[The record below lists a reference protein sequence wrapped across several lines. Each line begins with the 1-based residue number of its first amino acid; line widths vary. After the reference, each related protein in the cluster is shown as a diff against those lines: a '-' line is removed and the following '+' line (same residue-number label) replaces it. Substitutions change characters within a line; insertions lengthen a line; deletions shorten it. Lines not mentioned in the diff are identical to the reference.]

1 MSTDGRPDSTYKPE
15 KDLFLK
21 VYEEQLELLSP
32 EARDF
37 CRQRFPSH
45 ADLIP
50 WLLRLRSTEDLNCE
64 GLMRRDM
71 AVFIAKIRFL
81 LEEAGYPLVEDDT
94 PEESRPK
101 SLFPRLKSLWHSLT
115 TPTAHDDGFDDFF
128 EKVARIEISHDRTEK
143 YCHEIDKRIEEE
155 NLRHEKWRRDM
166 EEKDRKS
173 QEEHRKFM
181 EELKRRDE
189 EFKRQEEEW
198 ERQQEERKQKLEE
211 WKKEQEE
218 KSLNYKEWERERKK
232 KEKKR
237 RLQEGR
243 EKIQEDLEKWKE
255 NKRKQAGNG
264 PYVDKVDD
272 SQEDEEQQ
280 YISSRWRM
288 QDWDSIN
295 EEYLRRVYHD
305 LICLFPYQVRRTIFN
320 IIPTLDVLRRK
331 TDRNTSFSHTLRH
344 KYELDQVIEIFKFV
358 NDEYPYQI
366 SDIGDLYEQ
375 MTGKKPHHDLT
386 PEESETLRLLENADN
401 EEERERLLQ
410 DLRPC
415 RPSPTGYSYYNHH
428 NPYLIDPH
436 NAVFC
441 EQRETAPPPRLDELF
456 SPDTAYPD
464 FIIIAVTLVQAARE
478 VSQKLFALRRRYGNY
493 DRFAVISTSATRI
506 RLYASYEDLSLTNE
520 LFLIKKEDNLYVS
533 YDGDTAEKEPLDIN
547 AGYFDSLCEKEREH
561 RQWLDR
567 LRTILLRLSD
577 NRLVVFSDFYTIK
590 IFDKYNQLSCSL
602 YTLIRWIENHSIWD
616 VAKNFHVN
624 ERPSDRHPWNFPGK
638 FHY

>member
-1 MSTDGRPDSTYKPE
+1 MSTDGRPDIQNKPE

-45 ADLIP
+45 TDLIP
-50 WLLRLRSTEDLNCE
+50 WLLRLRSSEYLNCDMQ
-64 GLMRRDM
+64 MRWDM

-115 TPTAHDDGFDDFF
+115 TPTSHNDGFDDFF
-128 EKVARIEISHDRTEK
+128 EEFAQIEISHDRTVK
-143 YCHEIDKRIEEE
+143 KCHEIEKRIEEE
-155 NLRHEKWRRDM
+155 KLRHEKWRRDM

-173 QEEHRKFM
+173 QEVQRKFM
-181 EELKRRDE
+181 EELKRHDE

-198 ERQQEERKQKLEE
+198 ESQREKRRQQLEERR
-211 WKKEQEE
+211 KEQEE
-218 KSLNYKEWERERKK
+218 KSLSYEEWKREH
-232 KEKKR
+232 KKR
-237 RLQEGR
+237 EIERRIREGR
-243 EKIQEDLEKWKE
+243 EKILEDLEKWKE
-255 NKRKQAGNG
+255 KRRQAGNG
-264 PYVDKVDD
+264 SYIDKVDG
-272 SQEDEEQQ
+272 SLEYEEQQ
-280 YISSRWRM
+280 YISSGWRM
-288 QDWDSIN
+288 RDWDSIN

-305 LICLFPYQVRRTIFN
+305 LICLFPYQVRRTIFS

-344 KYELDQVIEIFKFV
+344 KHELDQVIEIFKFV

-386 PEESETLRLLENADN
+386 PEESETLKKLENADE
-401 EEERERLLQ
+401 EEERERLFQ

-415 RPSPTGYSYYNHH
+415 RPSPTGYSYYNHSD
-428 NPYLIDPH
+428 PYLIDPH

-441 EQRETAPPPRLDELF
+441 EQRETAPPPHLDELF
-456 SPDTAYPD
+456 SPETAYPD
-464 FIIIAVTLVQAARE
+464 FIILAVTLVQAARE
-478 VSQKLFALRRRYGNY
+478 VSQKLFALRCRYGNY
-493 DRFAVISTSATRI
+493 DRFDVISTSATRI
-506 RLYASYEDLSLTNE
+506 RLYASYEDLSLTDE

-533 YDGDTAEKEPLDIN
+533 YDGDAAEKEPLDIN
-547 AGYFDSLCEKEREH
+547 ANYFDSLCEKEREH

-567 LRTILLRLSD
+567 LRAILLRLSD
-577 NRLVVFSDFYTIK
+577 DRLVVFSDFYTIK
-590 IFDKYNQLSCSL
+590 IFDKSNRQSCSL

-616 VAKNFHVN
+616 VAKDFHVN
-624 ERPSDRHPWNFPGK
+624 EKPSDRHPWNFPGK
-638 FHY
+638 IHY